1 MKFWVRIV
9 DNMFFSFFKAN
20 KTETA
25 EEREAL
31 LKQKLRRAETILHTK
46 TEDEYQKLYNALDVK
61 LDLIKT
67 LRLCE
72 LKEHK
77 SELVEKLWKK
87 HDEVTWLIKSLILH
101 LYKRIQK
108 GKA

>member
-1 MKFWVRIV
+1 
-9 DNMFFSFFKAN
+9 MFFSFFKAN

-31 LKQKLRRAETILHTK
+31 LKQKLRRAEQILHIETD
-46 TEDEYQKLYNALDVK
+46 DEYQKLYNVLDVK
-61 LDLIKT
+61 LELNKA

-77 SELVEKLWKK
+77 SELVEKIRKK
-87 HDEVTWLIKSLILH
+87 HDEVTCKIKSLILH
-101 LYKRIQK
+101 LYKSIQK